1 MKDIEIALL
10 VIILLLLLIII
21 VLVVMY
27 VSDLKNMLEVQVQLI
42 LKLHEGI

>member
-10 VIILLLLLIII
+10 VIIILLLLIII

-27 VSDLKNMLEVQVQLI
+27 VSDIKCMLDVQEQLI
-42 LKLHEGI
+42 RKLHEGI

>member
-10 VIILLLLLIII
+10 VIIILLLLIII

-27 VSDLKNMLEVQVQLI
+27 VSDLKNMLEVQEQLI
-42 LKLHEGI
+42 RKLHEGI

>member
-1 MKDIEIALL
+1 MKDIEVAL
-10 VIILLLLLIII
+10 VVIIILLLLIIL

-27 VSDLKNMLEVQVQLI
+27 VSDLKNMLEVQEQLI

>member
-27 VSDLKNMLEVQVQLI
+27 ASDLKNMLEVQEQLI
-42 LKLHEGI
+42 QKLHEGI